1 MKSLIYYTAFANLP
15 QFASNL
21 LNCQFSRNSS
31 MLILGL
37 KARCLLALN
46 ILRHCQQITTAQQMV
61 NFIFFAKM
69 SLCCAAC
76 SLGAPHHQG
85 TLYFKEKK
93 LLLSSI
99 LFTAI
104 SLAFSSQIGFI
115 LIFLSPA
122 ILTMTLQLPSLLSLT
137 PLF

>member
-1 MKSLIYYTAFANLP
+1 
-15 QFASNL
+15 
-21 LNCQFSRNSS
+21 
-31 MLILGL
+31 
-37 KARCLLALN
+37 
-46 ILRHCQQITTAQQMV
+46 MV

-69 SLCCAAC
+69 SLCCAVR

-122 ILTMTLQLPSLLSLT
+122 ILTMTL
-137 PLF
+137 

>member
-1 MKSLIYYTAFANLP
+1 
-15 QFASNL
+15 
-21 LNCQFSRNSS
+21 
-31 MLILGL
+31 
-37 KARCLLALN
+37 
-46 ILRHCQQITTAQQMV
+46 MV

-122 ILTMTLQLPSLLSLT
+122 ILTMTL
-137 PLF
+137 